1 MKKYIY
7 YLLFFLLLS
16 ACDATKRV
24 PEGSYLL
31 NKVKIDTDTK
41 SVKASELEPFLRQ
54 EPNASIFII
63 GKYKLH
69 LYNIAPNDS
78 TWLNRQFRKFGER
91 PVLYSERLT
100 SISTEQIKLELNNR
114 GYLNATV
121 DTLLDIKD
129 KSINV
134 KYNVDGHDPYRILSY
149 KDTIQDTTILKIL
162 KEEKKLGFIRKDD
175 VFDLQVLEQGR
186 SEMARQLRNKGYY
199 EFTKDNFQFLADTT
213 VGTNQVD
220 LTVNLLNPTDST
232 LHKQYYLGNTTIFN
246 GVDIA
251 NLEDSTRNAE
261 LDTVI
266 FRGITIVQDKNE
278 FLRPRAIYY
287 NTFLRKNR
295 MYADRLVD
303 RTYTSLNE
311 IGRASC
317 RERV

>member
-121 DTLLDIKD
+121 DTLLDIK
-129 KSINV
+129 
-134 KYNVDGHDPYRILSY
+134 Y
-149 KDTIQDTTILKIL
+149 KT
-162 KEEKKLGFIRKDD
+162 
-175 VFDLQVLEQGR
+175 
-186 SEMARQLRNKGYY
+186 
-199 EFTKDNFQFLADTT
+199 
-213 VGTNQVD
+213 
-220 LTVNLLNPTDST
+220 
-232 LHKQYYLGNTTIFN
+232 
-246 GVDIA
+246 
-251 NLEDSTRNAE
+251 
-261 LDTVI
+261 
-266 FRGITIVQDKNE
+266 
-278 FLRPRAIYY
+278 
-287 NTFLRKNR
+287 
-295 MYADRLVD
+295 
-303 RTYTSLNE
+303 
-311 IGRASC
+311 
-317 RERV
+317 